1 MLSYGLKNLVP
12 HRLNRN
18 EAMTEFEYFYQQK
31 SYHTIHLGHNEQ
43 EDLKSKIRK
52 ICENYIQIRI
62 PYKVPTCNLV
72 KNMGNMGNM
81 GIFLSRIWEVYGI
94 FQQKYGRNMGK
105 IKVHHTKA
113 NIEDK
118 FESKFLHLNIT
129 IF

>member
-62 PYKVPTCNLV
+62 PYKAPTCNLV

-81 GIFLSRIWEVYGI
+81 GFFCQEYGRFIGFFNKNMGGIWE
-94 FQQKYGRNMGK
+94 N
-105 IKVHHTKA
+105 
-113 NIEDK
+113 
-118 FESKFLHLNIT
+118 
-129 IF
+129 